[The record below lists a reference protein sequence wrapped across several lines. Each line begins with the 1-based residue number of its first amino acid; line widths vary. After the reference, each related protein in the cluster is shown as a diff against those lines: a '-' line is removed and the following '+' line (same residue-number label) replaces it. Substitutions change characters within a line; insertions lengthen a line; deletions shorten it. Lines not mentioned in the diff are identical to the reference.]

1 MRSSINTKE
10 FSSKQENRIAEYLGW
25 SAVSGSG
32 SRPTLPGDIESDEWL
47 GECKTHC
54 SESNYIEFLKEHW
67 DKISEEAIAK
77 FKFAV
82 LMTDNGTQDIN
93 KTWCIFNPTCIDHV
107 VKIDVSDIV
116 PKPTHRKFRCKL
128 SQLEDVYS
136 EIGSETIAIMQ
147 WAPMIKLA
155 ICPLHIFKE
164 ILVP

>member
-107 VKIDVSDIV
+107 VKIDPSPRVMKIKNKQVGPNLTEKFLHSKGNPIQN
-116 PKPTHRKFRCKL
+116 KKTHRMGKKYL
-128 SQLEDVYS
+128 QMKQLTRD
-136 EIGSETIAIMQ
+136 
-147 WAPMIKLA
+147 
-155 ICPLHIFKE
+155 
-164 ILVP
+164 